1 MSTPVD
7 KSETIYIGCECYGP
21 EHIIRVNY
29 FDWQEKNE
37 PEIYFL
43 LQSDK
48 AHLDLWQRIKM
59 AFNFVIGR
67 ENIEWHDVI
76 PKRDDI
82 VNLKRVLDNYTED
95 YKLYEEK
102 QNGSN

>member
-1 MSTPVD
+1 MSATD
-7 KSETIYIGCECYGP
+7 KSETIYIGCECHGP
-21 EHIIRVNY
+21 EHIIRVSY
-29 FDWQEKNE
+29 FDWVEKDE
-37 PEIYFL
+37 PELFIE
-43 LQSDK
+43 LQADGF
-48 AHLDLWQRIKM
+48 HLNFWQRLKM
-59 AFNFVIGR
+59 ATEFLFRKGNL
-67 ENIEWHDVI
+67 EWHDVI